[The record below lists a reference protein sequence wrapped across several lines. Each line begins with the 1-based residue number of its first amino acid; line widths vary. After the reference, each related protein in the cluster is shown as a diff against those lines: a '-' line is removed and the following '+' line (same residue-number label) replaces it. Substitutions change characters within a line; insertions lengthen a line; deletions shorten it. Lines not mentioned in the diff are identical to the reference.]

1 MYNRSF
7 SLIQDSFNQV
17 LPNVDRVATHFFT
30 RLFGLAPELRSLF
43 PPAPAQQQA
52 LVLEML
58 TYVVENLQR
67 IDLLLLRMQTLGKAV
82 ATYDL
87 QPTHYDAL
95 LAALLEALTNN
106 QEHPLT
112 AETRVAWCE
121 IYTLLVNAVQRAAE
135 CGNGWQVAGSQ

>member
-7 SLIQDSFNQV
+7 SLIQDSFDQV
-17 LPNVDRVATHFFT
+17 RPNVDRVATHFFT
-30 RLFGLAPELRSLF
+30 GLFGLSPELRSLF

-52 LVLEML
+52 LFLEML
-58 TYVVENLQR
+58 TYVAENLQR
-67 IDLLLLRMQTLGKAV
+67 IDLLLLRMQTLGTEV
-82 ATYDL
+82 AAYDL

-95 LAALLEALTNN
+95 LAALLEALTSN

-121 IYTLLVNAVQRAAE
+121 IYTLLVNAVQRVAE
-135 CGNGWQVAGSQ
+135 HGNGSG